1 MNNKLIKIT
10 PDKEKAKSMMNM
22 ANTRQNMI
30 STVDSSKYTSLVVE
44 GHYEIIKELMSSIL
58 IFDGYKTK
66 GEGAHKAL
74 IEYIGDTYKAK
85 FEQSE
90 IYFLDELRKIR
101 NKINYNGF
109 FVKTDYLSR
118 NEKRIIQI
126 ISTLKEIINQKII
139 HTKNTETSGG
149 IIINNGKV
157 VVVNQRGTS
166 WSLPKGHIEKSED
179 RLQAAIR
186 EIEEETGI
194 TQLKLIKGLG
204 SYRRYRIGKNPK
216 ENDKTELKTIHI
228 FLFETDQTELK
239 PTDPHN
245 PEAKWIQ
252 KEDVPK
258 LLTHPK
264 DKEFYLKVLKE
275 L

>member
-1 MNNKLIKIT
+1 MNNRLIKIT
-10 PDKEKAKSMMNM
+10 PDKEKAKSMIKM
-22 ANTRQNMI
+22 ANTRQEMI
-30 STVDSSKYTSLVVE
+30 STIDSSKYPSLIVE

-58 IFDGYKTK
+58 LLDGYKTK

-74 IEYIGDTYKAK
+74 IEYIGDTYKTK
-85 FEQSE
+85 FQQSE
-90 IYFLDELRKIR
+90 IYFLDELRQIR

-109 FVKTDYLSR
+109 FVKADYLTR
-118 NEKRIIQI
+118 NEKIIIKI
-126 ISTLKEIINQKII
+126 IYILKEIINQKIMP
-139 HTKNTETSGG
+139 TKNTETAGG

-157 VVVNQRGTS
+157 VVVSQRGTS
-166 WSLPKGHIEKSED
+166 WSLPKGHIDAGED

-186 EIEEETGI
+186 EIEEEAGI
-194 TQLKLIKGLG
+194 TQLKLIKELG
-204 SYRRYRIGKNPK
+204 SYKRYRIGKNPK
-216 ENDKTELKTIHI
+216 EVDKTELKTIYL

-252 KEDVPK
+252 KENVSE